1 MMDIKNIPNYQ
12 MGNNIYSTSIE
23 FYTTRILIADD
34 PSEATD
40 ISGKWSRE
48 FRLTRSDLDN
58 LNAFKER

>member
-1 MMDIKNIPNYQ
+1 